1 MRASGAALAIGA
13 AALLCSWLFGSVVL
27 APVGLGL
34 LAAGLG
40 ARAWRRAAGSS
51 LVLERRIAAS
61 RLVEGDTLEVEL
73 ELSGGLSAWARA
85 RADEHVGTLGGVAVP
100 LRRGHGTLRWPDM
113 PRGRHAIGPAHVAL
127 EDPLGLE
134 RTEACAPATEVVLV
148 HPRVVALEGLF
159 TDTGRDGFDG
169 RRGTLRRLAGVDLHS
184 VRDYQEGEPLRLVH
198 WPTTARRGA
207 LTVVEMRS
215 APRDETIVA
224 LDRDPAG
231 AVGPRGSSSFDEA
244 VRVAASLLRAC
255 AARGRRVALLGAGGP
270 SDVLRASVLDGSWD
284 AALDALAAVEPDA
297 RSTLATLLAG
307 PRLAAGR
314 APELI
319 VVSCRPEAI
328 DAAFLDARRAGGV
341 VLVDAPTYA
350 GARPSPPAPA
360 LLRLAAADVPV
371 AVVRSGDD
379 LQAVLGGAAYGARS
393 A

>member
-51 LVLERRIAAS
+51 IVLERRIAAS
-61 RLVEGDTLEVEL
+61 RLIEGDTLEVEL
-73 ELSGGLSAWARA
+73 GLSGGLSAWVRA
-85 RADEHVGTLGGVAVP
+85 VAEEHVGGVGAVVVP
-100 LRRGHGTLRWPDM
+100 LRRGRGMVCWPNV

-134 RTEACAPATEVVLV
+134 RAEASAPAREIVLV
-148 HPRVVALEGLF
+148 HPRVVALEALF

-169 RRGTLRRLAGVDLHS
+169 RRGALRRLAGVDLHS

-207 LTVVEMRS
+207 LTVLEMRD
-215 APRDETIVA
+215 APRDETVVA

-231 AVGPRGSSSFDEA
+231 DVGPRGSSSFDEA
-244 VRVAASLLRAC
+244 VRAAASLVHAC
-255 AARGRRVALLGAGGP
+255 AARGRRVALVGAAGP
-270 SDVLRASVLDGSWD
+270 SEVLRVGALDDSWH
-284 AALDALAAVEPDA
+284 AALDALAAVEPDP
-297 RSTLATLLAG
+297 RHTLATLLAD
-307 PRLAAGR
+307 PRLAAAR
-314 APELI
+314 VPELI
-319 VVSCRPEAI
+319 VISCRPEAI
-328 DAAFLDARRAGGV
+328 DAALRDARRAGGV
-341 VLVDAPTYA
+341 VFVDAPTYT
-350 GARPSPPAPA
+350 GAPPSPPAPA
-360 LLRLAAADVPV
+360 LLRLAAAGVPV

-379 LQAVLGGAAYGARS
+379 LQAVLGGAAHGARS